1 MNDENIVNICDVCR
15 YVYFWS
21 NYIDNLFKIVDII
34 RFEKNIYCVKVLR
47 SIYDGKSLFIMGI
60 GIYMI
65 LLYKKNDYIIMIKK
79 DIYIEY

>member
-34 RFEKNIYCVKVLR
+34 RFEKNIYRVKVLR

-60 GIYMI
+60 EFIWY
-65 LLYKKNDYIIMIKK
+65 YYIKK
-79 DIYIEY
+79 MIIL